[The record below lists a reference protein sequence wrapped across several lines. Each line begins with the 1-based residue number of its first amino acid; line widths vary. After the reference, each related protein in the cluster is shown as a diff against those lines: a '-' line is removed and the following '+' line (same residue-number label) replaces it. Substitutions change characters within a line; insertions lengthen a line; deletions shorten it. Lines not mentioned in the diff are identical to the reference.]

1 MQNKK
6 NLWFWSILLSFILRN
21 STSLD
26 NITPFQSITD
36 GETLISSGGTFELGF
51 YSPGNSKGRYLG
63 IWYHNISPQ
72 VVVWVA
78 NREKPLNNTSGIL
91 KVTGEGLV
99 VLINGSTNSSV
110 VWSSNMSSKAGD
122 KRNPI
127 AQLLESGNLVVK
139 DGHNSDH
146 FLWQSF
152 DYPCDTF
159 VPGMKLGWDLG
170 TSLERTLS
178 SSKSTDDPG
187 RGHYTFRIDLR
198 GDPQIVLMNGN
209 ATTIRVGPWNGLMF
223 SGATLYLRYSQFSSQ
238 FVFNEKEVF
247 VRFRPENTSK
257 YIRGV
262 VYPWGGIQVLH
273 WSIQTR
279 GWETL
284 ISIPEAECDKYA
296 LCGANSICSTTPTPV
311 CSCLEGF
318 APKYPGKWKESDW
331 SDGCVRITPLSCSRD
346 GFKKVTSIVLPDT
359 SASWYNRTMNLL
371 ECKEFCLKNCSCTAY
386 SNLDIR
392 DGGSGC
398 LIWFHD
404 LIDIRQGTQDFYIR
418 IGTMLLNFDISDDK
432 KKNYSSKSKLE
443 GIIVGSILFI
453 TIIILGLK
461 LFLWRKKLED
471 PDIFWLKHVRK
482 MEKEDADF
490 PTFDL
495 STIIYATDQFSSSN
509 EMGRGGYGPVYKG
522 VLANGTEIAVKRLCK
537 NSDQGLQEFKTE
549 VQLIAKLQHRNLV
562 KLLGCCIQQE
572 EKLLIYELMPNRSLD
587 YFIFDDA
594 RRKLLDWTKRFHI
607 ISGTAR
613 GLVYLHQD
621 SRLRVIHRDLKT
633 SNILLDE
640 EMNAKI
646 SDFGLARTFA
656 SDQTEDKTGRVV
668 GTHGYISPEYAV
680 RGSFSMKSD
689 VFAFGVIV
697 LEVVSGRKTREFCVP
712 DQSLNLLGFAWKLWN
727 EERTLELV
735 DESLRDSVNEDEAL
749 RCIQTGL
756 LCVQERPEHRPNM
769 SSVVRMLDDDKP
781 LPRPRLPAFYSH
793 QQDSTL
799 IEGEDGEEVHSA
811 NEVTISLLGAR

>member
-1 MQNKK
+1 MQNQKV
-6 NLWFWSILLSFILRN
+6 LCFWSVLFSFILRN
-21 STSLD
+21 SISLD
-26 NITPFQSITD
+26 NITPVQYITD
-36 GETLISSGGTFELGF
+36 GQTLISSGGTFELGF
-51 YSPGNSKGRYLG
+51 YSPGNSNGRYLG
-63 IWYHNISPQ
+63 IWYHNIFPK

-78 NREKPLNNTSGIL
+78 NREKPLNNTFGVL
-91 KVTGEGLV
+91 KLTGEGLV
-99 VLINGSTNSSV
+99 VLINDSTNSSI
-110 VWSSNMSSKAGD
+110 VWSSNMSSKVED
-122 KRNPI
+122 KWNPV

-139 DGHNSDH
+139 DGHNGDH

-159 VPGMKLGWDLG
+159 LPGMKLGWDLVTG
-170 TSLERTLS
+170 LERTLS

-187 RGHYTFRIDLR
+187 RGDYTFRIDLR
-198 GDPQIVLMNGN
+198 GDPQIVLMKGT
-209 ATTIRVGPWNGLMF
+209 AIKIRVGAWNGLMF

-247 VRFRPENTSK
+247 TRFRPENTSK

-262 VYPWGGIQVLH
+262 VYPWGGVQVLH

-296 LCGANSICSTTPTPV
+296 LCGANSVCRTTPTPV
-311 CSCLEGF
+311 CACLEGF
-318 APKYPGKWKESDW
+318 VPKYPGKWKDSYW
-331 SDGCVRITPLSCSRD
+331 SDGCVRVTPLRCSRD
-346 GFKKVTSIVLPDT
+346 GFKKVAGVVLPDT
-359 SASWYNRTMNLL
+359 STSWYNRTMDLL
-371 ECKEFCLKNCSCTAY
+371 ECREFCLKNCSCTAY

-404 LIDIRQGTQDFYIR
+404 LVDIRQGSQDFYIR
-418 IGTMLLNFDISDDK
+418 IDDK
-432 KKNYSSKSKLE
+432 QNNDSSKRKLAV
-443 GIIVGSILFI
+443 IVVGSILFI
-453 TIIILGLK
+453 MSIIFGLK
-461 LFLWRKKLED
+461 SFLWRKKLEES
-471 PDIFWLKHVRK
+471 DIFWLRQRDHKKV
-482 MEKEDADF
+482 KESMDL

-495 STIIYATDQFSSSN
+495 STIVCATDQFSSSN
-509 EMGRGGYGPVYKG
+509 ELGKGGYGPVYKG
-522 VLANGTEIAVKRLCK
+522 VLANGTEIAVKRLSK

-712 DQSLNLLGFAWKLWN
+712 DQSLNLLGFAWELWN

-735 DESLRDSVNEDEAL
+735 DESLRDSVNEDEVL
-749 RCIQTGL
+749 RCIQIGL

-793 QQDSTL
+793 QQHSTL
-799 IEGEDGEEVHSA
+799 IYGEDGEEVHSA

>member
-6 NLWFWSILLSFILRN
+6 DLWFWSILFSFILRN

-26 NITPFQSITD
+26 NITPVQSITD

-78 NREKPLNNTSGIL
+78 NREKPLNNTSGVL
-91 KVTGEGLV
+91 KLTGEGLV
-99 VLINGSTNSSV
+99 VLIDGSTNGSL

-139 DGHNSDH
+139 DGHNGDH

-209 ATTIRVGPWNGLMF
+209 ATAIRVGPWNGLMF

-346 GFKKVTSIVLPDT
+346 GFQKVTGIVLPDT

-418 IGTMLLNFDISDDK
+418 IDDK
-432 KKNYSSKSKLE
+432 KKNYSGKRKLE
-443 GIIVGSILFI
+443 GIIFGSIVFI

-461 LFLWRKKLED
+461 LFLRRKKLED
-471 PDIFWLKHVRK
+471 PDIFWLKQHVRK
-482 MEKEDADF
+482 MEKEDADL

-587 YFIFDDA
+587 YFIF
-594 RRKLLDWTKRFHI
+594 
-607 ISGTAR
+607 
-613 GLVYLHQD
+613 
-621 SRLRVIHRDLKT
+621 
-633 SNILLDE
+633 
-640 EMNAKI
+640 
-646 SDFGLARTFA
+646 
-656 SDQTEDKTGRVV
+656 
-668 GTHGYISPEYAV
+668 
-680 RGSFSMKSD
+680 GSFLNC
-689 VFAFGVIV
+689 
-697 LEVVSGRKTREFCVP
+697 LEFM
-712 DQSLNLLGFAWKLWN
+712 LL
-727 EERTLELV
+727 
-735 DESLRDSVNEDEAL
+735 SLR
-749 RCIQTGL
+749 
-756 LCVQERPEHRPNM
+756 
-769 SSVVRMLDDDKP
+769 
-781 LPRPRLPAFYSH
+781 Y
-793 QQDSTL
+793 
-799 IEGEDGEEVHSA
+799 
-811 NEVTISLLGAR
+811 

>member
-1 MQNKK
+1 MQNQKV
-6 NLWFWSILLSFILRN
+6 LCFWSVLFSFILRN

-26 NITPFQSITD
+26 NITPVQSITD
-36 GETLISSGGTFELGF
+36 GQTLISSGGTFELGF
-51 YSPGNSKGRYLG
+51 YSPGNSNGRYLG
-63 IWYHNISPQ
+63 IWYHNIFPK

-78 NREKPLNNTSGIL
+78 NREKPLNNTSGVL

-110 VWSSNMSSKAGD
+110 VWSTNMSSKVED
-122 KRNPI
+122 KLNPV

-139 DGHNSDH
+139 DDHNGDH

-152 DYPCDTF
+152 DYPCDTI
-159 VPGMKLGWDLG
+159 VPGMKVGWDLVTG
-170 TSLERTLS
+170 LERTMS

-187 RGHYTFRIDLR
+187 RGDYTVRIDLR

-209 ATTIRVGPWNGLMF
+209 ATRIRVGPWNGIMF
-223 SGATLYLRYSQFSSQ
+223 SGATLYLRYDQFSSQ

-247 VRFRPENTSK
+247 VRFRPNTSK

-262 VYPWGGIQVLH
+262 VYPWGGVQVLH

-296 LCGANSICSTTPTPV
+296 ICGANSICSTTPTPV

-318 APKYPGKWKESDW
+318 TPKYPGKWKESDW
-331 SDGCVRITPLSCSRD
+331 PDGCVRITPLSCSRD
-346 GFKKVTSIVLPDT
+346 GFKKVTGIVLPDT

-386 SNLDIR
+386 SDLDIR

-404 LIDIRQGTQDFYIR
+404 LVDIRQGSQDFYIR
-418 IGTMLLNFDISDDK
+418 IDDK
-432 KKNYSSKSKLE
+432 QNNDSSKRKLAV
-443 GIIVGSILFI
+443 IIVGSIFFI
-453 TIIILGLK
+453 MSIIFGLK
-461 LFLWRKKLED
+461 SFLWRKRLEES
-471 PDIFWLKHVRK
+471 DIFWLRQRDHKK
-482 MEKEDADF
+482 EKENMDL

-495 STIIYATDQFSSSN
+495 STIVCATDQFSSSN
-509 EMGRGGYGPVYKG
+509 ELGKGGYGPVYKG
-522 VLANGTEIAVKRLCK
+522 VLANGTEIAVKRLSK

-587 YFIFDDA
+587 YFIFDDT
-594 RRKLLDWTKRFHI
+594 RRKLLDWSKRFHI
-607 ISGTAR
+607 IHGTAR

-633 SNILLDE
+633 SNILLDKD
-640 EMNAKI
+640 MNAKI

-656 SDQTEDKTGRVV
+656 CDQIEDKTKRVV

-712 DQSLNLLGFAWKLWN
+712 NRSLNLLGFAWELWN

-735 DESLRDSVNEDEAL
+735 DESLRDSVNQAEAS
-749 RCIQTGL
+749 RCIQIGL

-769 SSVVRMLDDDKP
+769 SSVVHMLDDDKP

-793 QQDSTL
+793 QQHSTL
-799 IEGEDGEEVHSA
+799 IDGEDGEEAHSA

>member
-1 MQNKK
+1 MQNQIV
-6 NLWFWSILLSFILRN
+6 LWFLSFLFSSVLRN

-26 NITPFQSITD
+26 TITTVQSITD

-51 YSPGNSKGRYLG
+51 YNPGNSKGRYVG
-63 IWYHNISPQ
+63 IWYHNISPT

-78 NREKPLNNTSGIL
+78 NRENPLNNTSGVL
-91 KVTGEGLV
+91 QVTGEGLL
-99 VLINGSTNSSV
+99 VLVNGSTNSSI
-110 VWSSNMSSKAGD
+110 VWSSNISSKVED
-122 KRNPI
+122 KWNNPV
-127 AQLLESGNLVVK
+127 AQLLDSGNLVVK
-139 DGHNSDH
+139 DGHNGDQ

-152 DYPCDTF
+152 DYPRDTF
-159 VPGMKLGWDLG
+159 VPGMKLGWDLVKG
-170 TSLERTLS
+170 LERTLT

-187 RGHYTFRIDLR
+187 RGDYTFRIDLR

-209 ATTIRVGPWNGLMF
+209 AITIRVGPWNGLMF

-238 FVFNEKEVF
+238 FVFNEEEVF

-257 YIRGV
+257 FIRGV
-262 VYPWGGIQVLH
+262 VLPWGGVQVLH

-296 LCGANSICSTTPTPV
+296 LCGTNSVCRTTPTPI
-311 CSCLEGF
+311 CECLEGF
-318 APKYPGKWKESDW
+318 VPKYPGKWKDSYW
-331 SDGCVRITPLSCSRD
+331 
-346 GFKKVTSIVLPDT
+346 
-359 SASWYNRTMNLL
+359 TMNLL

-398 LIWFHD
+398 LVWFHD
-404 LIDIRQGTQDFYIR
+404 LIDIRQGTQDFYTR
-418 IGTMLLNFDISDDK
+418 IAISERDD
-432 KKNYSSKSKLE
+432 NQNNGFSQRKLA
-443 GIIVGSILFI
+443 GIVFGSTLFI
-453 TIIILGLK
+453 MSIIFGLK
-461 LFLWRKKLED
+461 LFRWRRKLEE
-471 PDIFWLKHVRK
+471 PDIFWLKRRDHKR
-482 MEKEDADF
+482 EKEDMDL

-495 STIIYATDQFSSSN
+495 STIVYATNQFSSIN
-509 EMGRGGYGPVYKG
+509 ELGKGGYGSVYKG
-522 VLANGTEIAVKRLCK
+522 VLANGTEIAVKRLSE

-594 RRKLLDWTKRFHI
+594 RRKLLDWAKRFHI
-607 ISGTAR
+607 IRGTAR

-640 EMNAKI
+640 DMNAKI

-656 SDQTEDKTGRVV
+656 CDQTEDKTKRVV

-697 LEVVSGRKTREFCVP
+697 LEVVSGRRTREFCVP
-712 DQSLNLLGFAWKLWN
+712 NQSLNLLGFAWELWN

-735 DESLRDSVNEDEAL
+735 DESVRNSVNEAEAL
-749 RCIQTGL
+749 RCFQIGL

-769 SSVVRMLDDDKP
+769 SSVVHMLEDHKL

-799 IEGEDGEEVHSA
+799 IDGVEVHSA

>member
-1 MQNKK
+1 MQKQRV
-6 NLWFWSILLSFILRN
+6 LWFWSLLFSFILRN

-26 NITPFQSITD
+26 NITPVQSITD
-36 GETLISSGGTFELGF
+36 GETLISLGGTFELGF
-51 YSPGNSKGRYLG
+51 YSPKGRYLG
-63 IWYHNISPQ
+63 IWYHNIFPK

-78 NREKPLNNTSGIL
+78 NREKPLNNTSGVL
-91 KVTGEGLV
+91 KLTGKGLL
-99 VLINGSTNSSV
+99 VLVNGSSNSSI
-110 VWSSNMSSKAGD
+110 VWSTNMSSKVED
-122 KRNPI
+122 KWNPV

-139 DGHNSDH
+139 DGHNGDH

-152 DYPCDTF
+152 DYPCDTSL
-159 VPGMKLGWDLG
+159 PGMKLGWDLG
-170 TSLERTLS
+170 TGLERTLS
-178 SSKSTDDPG
+178 SSKSIDDPG
-187 RGHYTFRIDLR
+187 RGHYTLRIDLR

-223 SGATLYLRYSQFSSQ
+223 SGATTYLRYSQFSSQ
-238 FVFNEKEVF
+238 FVFNEQEVF

-296 LCGANSICSTTPTPV
+296 TCGANSICSTTPTPV

-318 APKYPGKWKESDW
+318 APKYPAKWMESDC
-331 SDGCVRITPLSCSRD
+331 SDGCVRITLLSCSRA
-346 GFKKVTSIVLPDT
+346 GFKKVTGIVLPDT

-386 SNLDIR
+386 SDLDIR

-404 LIDIRQGTQDFYIR
+404 LVDIRQGSQDFYIR
-418 IGTMLLNFDISDDK
+418 IDDK
-432 KKNYSSKSKLE
+432 QNNDSSKKKQA
-443 GIIVGSILFI
+443 GILVGFILFI
-453 TIIILGLK
+453 MIIILGLK
-461 LFLWRKKLED
+461 LFLWRKKLVET
-471 PDIFWLKHVRK
+471 DIFWSKQRDHKRG
-482 MEKEDADF
+482 KEDMDL

-495 STIIYATDQFSSSN
+495 STIVHATDQFSSRN
-509 EMGRGGYGPVYKG
+509 ELGKGGYGPVYKG
-522 VLANGTEIAVKRLCK
+522 VLTNGTEIAVKRLSK

-607 ISGTAR
+607 ISGTVR

-621 SRLRVIHRDLKT
+621 SRLRIIHRDLKT

-640 EMNAKI
+640 DMNAKI
-646 SDFGLARTFA
+646 SDFGVARTFA
-656 SDQTEDKTGRVV
+656 ADQTEAKTKRVM

-689 VFAFGVIV
+689 VFAFGVIM
-697 LEVVSGRKTREFCVP
+697 LEVVSGRKNRDFRVP
-712 DQSLNLLGFAWKLWN
+712 DQNLNLLGHAWELWN
-727 EERTLELV
+727 EGKALELV
-735 DESLRDSVNEDEAL
+735 DESVRDSVIEVEAL
-749 RCIQTGL
+749 RCIQIGL
-756 LCVQERPEHRPNM
+756 LCVQGRPEDRPNM
-769 SSVVRMLDDDKP
+769 SSVVHMLDDDKP

-793 QQDSTL
+793 QEDSSLSNHT
-799 IEGEDGEEVHSA
+799 IYSA
-811 NEVTISLLGAR
+811 NEVTMSLLAAR

>member
-6 NLWFWSILLSFILRN
+6 DLWFWSILFSFILRN

-26 NITPFQSITD
+26 NITPVQSITD

-78 NREKPLNNTSGIL
+78 NREKPLNNTSGVL
-91 KVTGEGLV
+91 KLTGEGLV
-99 VLINGSTNSSV
+99 VLIDGSTNGSL

-139 DGHNSDH
+139 DGHNGDH

-209 ATTIRVGPWNGLMF
+209 ATAIRVGPWNGLMF

-346 GFKKVTSIVLPDT
+346 GFQKVTGIVLPDT

-418 IGTMLLNFDISDDK
+418 IDDK
-432 KKNYSSKSKLE
+432 KKNYSGKRKLE
-443 GIIVGSILFI
+443 GIIFGSIVFI

-461 LFLWRKKLED
+461 LFLRRKKLED
-471 PDIFWLKHVRK
+471 PDIFWLKQHVRK
-482 MEKEDADF
+482 MEKEDADL

-640 EMNAKI
+640 DMNAKI

-697 LEVVSGRKTREFCVP
+697 LEVVSGRKTREFCDP

-749 RCIQTGL
+749 RCIQIGL

>member
-1 MQNKK
+1 MQNQIV
-6 NLWFWSILLSFILRN
+6 LWFLSFLFLSILRN

-26 NITPFQSITD
+26 NLTPLQSITD

-63 IWYHNISPQ
+63 IWYHNISPK

-91 KVTGEGLV
+91 KVTGEGLL
-99 VLINGSTNSSV
+99 VLVNGSTNSTI
-110 VWSSNMSSKAGD
+110 VWSSNISRKVED
-122 KRNPI
+122 KWNNPV

-152 DYPCDTF
+152 DYPRDTF
-159 VPGMKLGWDLG
+159 VPGMKLGWDLVKG
-170 TSLERTLS
+170 LERTLT
-178 SSKSTDDPG
+178 SSKSIDDPG
-187 RGHYTFRIDLR
+187 RGDYTFRIDLR
-198 GDPQIVLMNGN
+198 GDPQIILMNGN
-209 ATTIRVGPWNGLMF
+209 AITIRVGPWNGLMF

-238 FVFNEKEVF
+238 FVFNEEEVF

-257 YIRGV
+257 FIRGV
-262 VYPWGGIQVLH
+262 VLPWGGVQVLH

-296 LCGANSICSTTPTPV
+296 LCGANSICRTTPTPV
-311 CSCLEGF
+311 CECLEGF
-318 APKYPGKWKESDW
+318 VPKFPGKWKDSYW
-331 SDGCVRITPLSCSRD
+331 SDGCVRITPLSCSND
-346 GFKKVTSIVLPDT
+346 DFKKVTGIVLPDT
-359 SASWYNRTMNLL
+359 AASWYNRTMNLL

-392 DGGSGC
+392 NGGSGC

-404 LIDIRQGTQDFYIR
+404 LIDVRQGTQDFYIR
-418 IGTMLLNFDISDDK
+418 IAISERDD
-432 KKNYSSKSKLE
+432 NQNNSFSQMKLA
-443 GIIVGSILFI
+443 GIIVGSMLL
-453 TIIILGLK
+453 IISIIFGLK
-461 LFLWRKKLED
+461 LFRWRRKLEE
-471 PDIFWLKHVRK
+471 PDIFWLKRRNHKR
-482 MEKEDADF
+482 EKEDMDL

-495 STIIYATDQFSSSN
+495 STIVYATNQFSSSN
-509 EMGRGGYGPVYKG
+509 ELGKGGYGSVYKG
-522 VLANGTEIAVKRLCK
+522 VLANGTEIAVKRLSK

-594 RRKLLDWTKRFHI
+594 RRNLLDWVKRFHI
-607 ISGTAR
+607 IRGTAR

-640 EMNAKI
+640 DMNAKI

-656 SDQTEDKTGRVV
+656 CDQTEDKTKRVV

-697 LEVVSGRKTREFCVP
+697 LEVVSGKRTREFFVSN
-712 DQSLNLLGFAWKLWN
+712 QSLNLLGFAWELWN

-735 DESLRDSVNEDEAL
+735 DESLRDSVNEAEAL
-749 RCIQTGL
+749 RCIQIGL

-769 SSVVRMLDDDKP
+769 SSVVHMLDDDKA

-799 IEGEDGEEVHSA
+799 IDGEDGEEVHSA